1 MSIELSVELSVEQVE
16 TIEASFKIE
25 HLKDNLML
33 KKLLSDDY
41 DFDLLDDNE

>member
-16 TIEASFKIE
+16 TIEASFKSE
-25 HLKDNLML
+25 HLKDTLML

-41 DFDLLDDNE
+41 DSYLLDDNY